1 MKAGFTTGSWS
12 LVHGAGMSLLTLSS
26 GRRRVRAAALAD
38 DDLRRHVLNRL
49 TFAATGEAVDAAAV
63 LSPGD
68 LVEALLDASPRDLG
82 MPVMHGDDDWST
94 VPQWWFDVMR
104 HPGAGLHERMVWFWH
119 GHLTSSMDTSSPA
132 LMFRQQVIFR
142 RHAAGSFRD
151 LLQEVTVDPAMLFW
165 LNGAWSTADNPNE
178 NYARELM
185 ELFALGRNNGYT
197 EDDVH
202 QAAVALAG
210 WWVDGDHDD
219 RVEFDPE
226 RGPRRTVPLFGGRV
240 GSAAEVIDA
249 VCDHPACAPHIAGA
263 LYRAL
268 HGVDPADDVRAELAA
283 VFADGGLQL
292 RPLLEATVRHP
303 TFLGNPQ
310 PRPRSHLEWY
320 IALCRFL
327 RRDDVDVW
335 PLYSLGQMPFS
346 PPNVA
351 GWPGNDRWLSV
362 GAELT
367 KAQLAF
373 DLMWDAAPP
382 DSDDVVGELC
392 WRAGIS
398 PGPATR
404 AALDEAYVTG
414 PDEWEPYRSVM
425 ALIPLTP
432 EFNII

>member
-26 GRRRVRAAALAD
+26 GRRRVRAAAMAD

-49 TFAATGEAVDAAAV
+49 TFGATGEAVDAAAV

-202 QAAVALAG
+202 QAAVALSG

-226 RGPRRTVPLFGGRV
+226 RGPRHTVPLFGGRV
-240 GSAAEVIDA
+240 GRAAEVIDA

-292 RPLLEATVRHP
+292 RPLLEATVRADEDVFVPIPVHV
-303 TFLGNPQ
+303 GNN
-310 PRPRSHLEWY
+310 PRHVESP
-320 IALCRFL
+320 IANR
-327 RRDDVDVW
+327 
-335 PLYSLGQMPFS
+335 Q
-346 PPNVA
+346 
-351 GWPGNDRWLSV
+351 
-362 GAELT
+362 
-367 KAQLAF
+367 
-373 DLMWDAAPP
+373 
-382 DSDDVVGELC
+382 
-392 WRAGIS
+392 
-398 PGPATR
+398 
-404 AALDEAYVTG
+404 
-414 PDEWEPYRSVM
+414 
-425 ALIPLTP
+425 
-432 EFNII
+432 